1 MVFDTWSG
9 APIHATTAAQ
19 LLATTAR
26 HYVYISS
33 RSVYSFPLAIGADE
47 SHPVVDADPLS
58 RASDDYARAKR
69 GAEIGILDVFPN
81 ALFARAGLILGPHEA
96 VGRLPWWLR
105 RVARGGA
112 VLAPG
117 PASRRLQYVD
127 ARDLAEWAVSC
138 GQQEVGGAFN
148 TVSESGFA
156 TMGTLLEAAR
166 SVTQANATLV
176 WLTPEEIAVGRPRP
190 GARSRRSCGP
200 LRLRRAGS
208 DADIAGDLLDL
219 LASLDQTDS
228 GVFADELHRIVAAA
242 ETDELCCL
250 KHVTRQVAFD
260 VVDMQMPK

>member
-1 MVFDTWSG
+1 MGHGVRYVEWCT
-9 APIHATTAAQ
+9 IHATTAAQ

-69 GAEIGILDVFPN
+69 GGEIGILDVFPN
-81 ALFARAGLILGPHEA
+81 ALFARAGLILGPHED

-176 WLTPEEIAVGRPRP
+176 WLTPEEIAVGLDPEREAAVLA
-190 GARSRRSCGP
+190 ARY
-200 LRLRRAGS
+200 A
-208 DADIAGDLLDL
+208 
-219 LASLDQTDS
+219 
-228 GVFADELHRIVAAA
+228 
-242 ETDELCCL
+242 
-250 KHVTRQVAFD
+250 
-260 VVDMQMPK
+260 

>member
-112 VLAPG
+112 VLAR
-117 PASRRLQYVD
+117 ALHH
-127 ARDLAEWAVSC
+127 
-138 GQQEVGGAFN
+138 VGC
-148 TVSESGFA
+148 SMSMREISLSGRCLV
-156 TMGTLLEAAR
+156 GNKR
-166 SVTQANATLV
+166 SVGL
-176 WLTPEEIAVGRPRP
+176 
-190 GARSRRSCGP
+190 S
-200 LRLRRAGS
+200 
-208 DADIAGDLLDL
+208 
-219 LASLDQTDS
+219 
-228 GVFADELHRIVAAA
+228 
-242 ETDELCCL
+242 
-250 KHVTRQVAFD
+250 TR
-260 VVDMQMPK
+260 